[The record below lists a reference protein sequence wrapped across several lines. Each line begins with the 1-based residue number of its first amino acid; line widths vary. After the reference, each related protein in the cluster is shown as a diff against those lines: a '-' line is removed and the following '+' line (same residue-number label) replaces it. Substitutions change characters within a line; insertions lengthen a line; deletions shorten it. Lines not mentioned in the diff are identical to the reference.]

1 MGFRYSARTV
11 TTAAATS
18 SLAANRRGILSMAGA
33 MACFV
38 ANDTLVKYASQAMP
52 ALQLIFLRGIMSV
65 VLVFAVAHAMG
76 ATARLR
82 EITGR
87 WVVVR
92 AALEAVASIVYL
104 AGLFHLP
111 IANAT
116 AINLASPLFMTVLAV
131 AFLREKV
138 GAERWLMVVLGFAGV
153 VLVIQPGVAGF
164 NRYALVCLLASFL
177 QALRDLIT
185 RRIDAGVPAILIT
198 LATTAVVTILSGGL
212 SLLEGWRPF
221 GAGQLAVL
229 ALAATFL
236 MGAYYLI
243 VDSMRHGE
251 MSLVAPFRYSGL
263 LYALLVG
270 YLAWGDV
277 PDALAWCGIVL
288 LVGSGVYALHGERRR
303 ARGVRA
309 RAVA

>member
-1 MGFRYSARTV
+1 
-11 TTAAATS
+11 
-18 SLAANRRGILSMAGA
+18 
-33 MACFV
+33 
-38 ANDTLVKYASQAMP
+38 MP
-52 ALQLIFLRGIMSV
+52 TLQLIFLRGIMSV

-76 ATARLR
+76 AAARLR
-82 EITGR
+82 EIAGR

-92 AALEAVASIVYL
+92 AVLEAGASIVYL
-104 AGLFHLP
+104 AGLIHLP

-131 AFLREKV
+131 AFLRERV

-164 NRYALVCLLASFL
+164 NRYALVCLLATFL
-177 QALRDLIT
+177 QALRDLLT

-212 SLLEGWRPF
+212 SLFEGWRPF

-229 ALAATFL
+229 ALAAAFL

-243 VDSMRHGE
+243 IDSMRHGE

-277 PDALAWCGIVL
+277 PNALAWCGIVL
-288 LVGSGVYALHGERRR
+288 MAGSGVYALHGERRR

-309 RAVA
+309 RAAA